1 MSDQSKIIIIEADD
15 DSKQQLKK
23 EIEKFQSI
31 HLVGE
36 SDNFTD
42 GYQLIQENHPEIV
55 FADLG
60 FSIDHALGFAE
71 KITQK
76 NPELSLF
83 VTSNH
88 ANPELIRQ
96 FMRAGARDFL
106 TKPIKYED
114 LKSAISTALKLKRQ
128 KMISEGCGGKIFTI
142 FGVKGGVGTTT
153 IATNLAISLKAQ
165 SNRSVVILDLNL
177 QLGNVPILLNVPLK
191 YSIVDVVNNLNSIEP
206 DTLKD
211 MLPKD
216 NSGINV
222 ICGPLRPEESDIIT
236 TLHLD
241 QILNLLK
248 VEFDFIILD
257 TSVILND
264 LTLKAFDDS
273 DMIITVLEY
282 DILSIYNARRC
293 LDIFKRMK
301 YGEDK
306 VLLLINRFDA
316 GSGFAFQEFKQ
327 SIKYPI
333 FWKIPNQ
340 DYNNVLRSINKG
352 IPISILLPKSKVS
365 QSFANL
371 AIKLNG
377 GILDSTVSRKKPET
391 KSIVGKIF
399 RRKPKV

>member
-83 VTSNH
+83 ITSHH

>member
-1 MSDQSKIIIIEADD
+1 MPDQCKIIIIEADVD
-15 DSKQQLKK
+15 AKQQLKR
-23 EIEKFQSI
+23 EIEKSQSI
-31 HLVGE
+31 NLVGE
-36 SDNFTD
+36 SDNYTD
-42 GYQLIQENHPEIV
+42 GYQLIQEHHPEIV
-55 FADLG
+55 FADIG
-60 FSIDHALGFAE
+60 FSVAHALGFAE
-71 KITQK
+71 KISQK

-83 VTSNH
+83 ITSRQT
-88 ANPELIRQ
+88 NPELIRQ

-114 LKSAISTALKLKRQ
+114 LKNAIGTALRLKRQ
-128 KMISEGCGGKIFTI
+128 KMISEGRGGKIFTI
-142 FGVKGGVGTTT
+142 FGVKGGVGTST
-153 IATNLAISLKAQ
+153 IATNLAISLKTH

-191 YSIVDVVNNLNSIEP
+191 YSIVDIVNNLNTIEP

-211 MLPKD
+211 LLPKD
-216 NSGINV
+216 SSGINV

-248 VEFDFIILD
+248 LEFDYIIVD
-257 TSVILND
+257 TNVVLND

-282 DILSIYNARRC
+282 DILSVYNARRC

-306 VLLLINRFDA
+306 VVLLINRFDA

-352 IPISILLPKSKVS
+352 IPISKLLPKSKVS
-365 QSFANL
+365 QSFAKL

-377 GILDSTVSRKKPET
+377 GIFDTNVGME
-391 KSIVGKIF
+391 KSESSSIIGKIF
-399 RRKPKV
+399 HRKQKA